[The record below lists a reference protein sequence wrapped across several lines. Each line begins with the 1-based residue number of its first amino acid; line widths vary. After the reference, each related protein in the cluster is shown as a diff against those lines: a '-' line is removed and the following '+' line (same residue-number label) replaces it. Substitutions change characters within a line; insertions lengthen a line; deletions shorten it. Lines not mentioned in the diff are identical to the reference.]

1 MAAKRKYNV
10 KGSKDFIVLSGIF
23 FFLCLWSVKDAW
35 FTSSK
40 TLEKHP
46 RQVEAAFEISGLVEQ
61 LLVREGD
68 SVGEGQLLAELR
80 RGRMKDEVA
89 ADKKAYTDAKNK
101 HTLMDE
107 ALRNAVKNGASTKGI
122 AELEQGRADA
132 QAAMDA
138 AMKQVNLAR
147 EKLAATELRASSKG
161 VVKEVRVPLYA
172 SVEAGDTVMVI
183 DPKDHFYVF
192 NKSLAIFSF
201 IAFWL
206 FLGIHILAL

>member
-1 MAAKRKYNV
+1 
-10 KGSKDFIVLSGIF
+10 
-23 FFLCLWSVKDAW
+23 
-35 FTSSK
+35 
-40 TLEKHP
+40 
-46 RQVEAAFEISGLVEQ
+46 
-61 LLVREGD
+61 
-68 SVGEGQLLAELR
+68 
-80 RGRMKDEVA
+80 MKDEVA